1 MQKLLL
7 LEKFEAHDIFS
18 SYGMSVMATEY
29 KPTLKQ
35 LGFRSLEDLQV
46 CRKMTECSKMEVGV
60 HDLLDQD
67 ELEGGT
73 SVESE
78 EDEIEDW

>member
-1 MQKLLL
+1 MQKLML
-7 LEKFEAHDIFS
+7 LEKFEAYNIFS

-29 KPTLKQ
+29 KPTLKR

-46 CRKMTECSKMEVGV
+46 RRKMTECSKMEVGV
-60 HDLLDQD
+60 YDLLDQD